1 MATRESAEDFW
12 LQTATGKSLTLYK
25 SPQLEVN
32 LYPENTKGLSEV
44 YNLAIDKFKDESCI
58 LVFAHD
64 DLLILDFYWM
74 HSILNG
80 LNYFAIVG
88 VAGNKRRVPKQPSWA
103 FIDEKFTWDRPDNL
117 SGIIGH
123 GKTFPPADL
132 SIFGPPFQEVKLLDG
147 VIMSAF
153 SDTLKKNH
161 MLFDE
166 KFKFHFYDMDFCR
179 QAEIRG
185 LTMGTIPLSLIH
197 ESGGNFGSD
206 TWQESYKDYIHKW
219 GQ

>member
-1 MATRESAEDFW
+1 VATRENAENFW
-12 LQTATGKSLTLYK
+12 LKTATGRSLTIYK
-25 SPQLEVN
+25 SPHLEVN
-32 LYPENTKGLSEV
+32 LFPNNTKGLSEI

-58 LVFAHD
+58 FVFAHD
-64 DLLILDFYWM
+64 DLLILDFYWIQ
-74 HSILNG
+74 SILNG
-80 LNYFAIVG
+80 LNHFSIVG
-88 VAGNKRRVPKQPSWA
+88 VAGNKRRVPLQPSWA
-103 FIDEKFTWDRPDNL
+103 FIDEKFTWDGPDNL
-117 SGIIGH
+117 SGMIGH

-147 VIMSAF
+147 VIVAAF

-161 MLFDE
+161 MRFDE

-206 TWQESYKDYIHKW
+206 AWQESYKDYIHKW

>member
-80 LNYFAIVG
+80 LNHFAIVG
-88 VAGNKRRVPKQPSWA
+88 VAGNKRRVPKQASWA